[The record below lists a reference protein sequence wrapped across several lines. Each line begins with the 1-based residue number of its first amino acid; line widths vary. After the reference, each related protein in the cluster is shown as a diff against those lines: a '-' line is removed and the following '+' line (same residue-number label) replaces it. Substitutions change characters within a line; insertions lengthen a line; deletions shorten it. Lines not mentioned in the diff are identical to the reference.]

1 MQTLKTTNGAGR
13 VLVSDPLAPIGLD
26 ILHRQG
32 LTVDVRTGL
41 KPAELLA
48 IIADYDALL
57 VRSETKV
64 NAAVLGAGK
73 QLKVVARAGVGV
85 DNIDLDAATQ
95 LGVLV
100 VNAPGGNT
108 ISVAEHTVGLLLA
121 LARNIPQADASLR
134 AGEWKRSRFMGT
146 EVRGKT
152 LGCLGLGRI
161 GAEVARRAQG
171 LAMEVIAFDPYIA
184 AELATHLNVTLVSL
198 PALYA
203 SADYITV
210 HLPLTEETQ
219 GMINTETL
227 AQMKPGVRLIN
238 CARGGIIEQAAL
250 LAALESGHVAGAA
263 LDVFAQEPVPADSP
277 LLRQGKLVL
286 TPHIA
291 GSTIEAQDQVAIDV
305 AEQVVDVLS
314 GRLARYAVNAPL
326 MAPRDLPFLA
336 PYLDLAERLGR
347 AAAQLG
353 GSNLASCAITY
364 SGPLAEY
371 DLSSVTA
378 AVIKGMLQSVVD
390 VRVNIINAARL
401 AAQRGLVISEQKTL
415 RGAQYENMISVQV
428 VNGQGARK
436 VSGALVQSEPHIVG
450 LDDIWVDFPASGHM
464 LLTRHHDR
472 PGIIGRIGTMLGDAD
487 VNISFMHVGRHNP
500 RGEAIMVLGTDE
512 PIPEALYDLVKEVSH
527 TYWVQAITL

>member
-1 MQTLKTTNGAGR
+1 MQTLKTNGPGR
-13 VLVSDPLAPIGLD
+13 VLVSDPLAAVGLE
-26 ILHRQG
+26 LLLKHG

-41 KPAELLA
+41 KPAELIE
-48 IIADYDALL
+48 IIPAYDALL

-64 NAAVLGAGK
+64 SAAVLGAGK

-85 DNIDLDAATQ
+85 DNIDLDAATN

-100 VNAPGGNT
+100 ANAPGGNT

-121 LARNIPQADASLR
+121 LARNITQADASLR

-171 LAMEVIAFDPYIA
+171 LAMDVIAYDPYISAEMA
-184 AELATHLNVTLVSL
+184 AHLNVTLVSL
-198 PALYA
+198 ETLVA
-203 SADYITV
+203 SADFITV
-210 HLPLTEETQ
+210 HLPLTEETSR
-219 GMINTETL
+219 MINADAL
-227 AQMKPGVRLIN
+227 ARMKPGVRLIN
-238 CARGGIIEQAAL
+238 CARGGIIDQAAL
-250 LAALESGHVAGAA
+250 LAALDSGHVAGAA
-263 LDVFAQEPVPADSP
+263 LDVFEKEPLPPDSP
-277 LLRQGKLVL
+277 LLRHPKVVI

-291 GSTIEAQDQVAIDV
+291 GSTVEAQDQVAVDV
-305 AEQVVDVLS
+305 AEQVIDVLS
-314 GRLARYAVNAPL
+314 GRAARYAVNAPL

-336 PYLDLAERLGR
+336 PYLNLAERLGR
-347 AAAQLG
+347 VAVQLG
-353 GSNLASCAITY
+353 GKNLKSCAITY
-364 SGPLAEY
+364 SGALAEY

-390 VRVNIINAARL
+390 VRVNIINAMRL
-401 AAQRGLVISEQKTL
+401 AGQRGLAVSEQKTL
-415 RGAQYENMISVQV
+415 RTSQYENMISVQV
-428 VNGQGARK
+428 MNGGGARK
-436 VSGALVQSEPHIVG
+436 VSGALVQDEPHIVG
-450 LDDIWVDFPASGHM
+450 LDDIWVDFPAQGHL

-487 VNISFMHVGRHNP
+487 VNISFMHVGRQTP

-512 PIPEALYDLVKEVSH
+512 PIPEALYDLVKDVSH
-527 TYWVQAITL
+527 TYWVQAIAL